1 MVCNVARQ
9 PLSTNKFE
17 NPADWSEMTDD
28 STRRPRGR
36 PKTFDRARTLDVA
49 IDSYWRDSVD
59 SVSVNEIC
67 RRAMISKPGLY
78 REFGD
83 EDHLMDAALAHYHE
97 TVLGPVLA
105 TLSDDRPFRETLD
118 SLIDFVTREETADA
132 PSGCLFAKMRSFRW
146 RLGPVTGEHI
156 DRLSEKAVAA
166 YAAWL
171 GRCATKGEIEL
182 PASLEITAAYVDA
195 QLTNMLTRIS
205 AGDDPDM
212 VRAHARLAFA
222 TLTNPTSTSP

>member
-1 MVCNVARQ
+1 
-9 PLSTNKFE
+9 
-17 NPADWSEMTDD
+17 MTDD

-67 RRAMISKPGLY
+67 RRARISKPGLY

-83 EDHLMDAALAHYHE
+83 EDHLMDAALTRYSE

-105 TLSDDRPFRETLD
+105 TLSDDRSFGETLAA
-118 SLIDFVTREETADA
+118 LIEFATREETPDV
-132 PSGCLFAKMRSFRW
+132 PSGCLFAKMRNFRW
-146 RLGPVTGEHI
+146 RLGPITGAHVDQLREGAI
-156 DRLSEKAVAA
+156 AA

-171 GRCATKGEIEL
+171 ERRASHGEIEL
-182 PASLEITAAYVDA
+182 PAPIEITATYVDA
-195 QLTNMLTRIS
+195 QLTMMLTRIS
-205 AGDDPDM
+205 AGEDAHQ

-222 TLTNPTSTSP
+222 VLTNPNRLDR